1 MREPEE
7 NRWMVLVPFDAREGI
22 SLSQA
27 AQSTVRSWCVQH
39 GLGRRVGGG
48 VWVVSKVA
56 LSMFLDGDWKA
67 LAAYLAGDR
76 SSSLVIPY
84 FKQFKLCPDTRAYHT
99 VFALLPMLAA
109 RKLVPRIVPVP
120 STSRNRTI
128 TLQKFTVYFE
138 KVRAR

>member
-1 MREPEE
+1 
-7 NRWMVLVPFDAREGI
+7 MVLVPFDAREGI

-27 AQSTVRSWCVQH
+27 ALRAGKSESTVRSWCVQH

-84 FKQFKLCPDTRAYHT
+84 FKRFELCPDTRA
-99 VFALLPMLAA
+99 
-109 RKLVPRIVPVP
+109 
-120 STSRNRTI
+120 
-128 TLQKFTVYFE
+128 
-138 KVRAR
+138 